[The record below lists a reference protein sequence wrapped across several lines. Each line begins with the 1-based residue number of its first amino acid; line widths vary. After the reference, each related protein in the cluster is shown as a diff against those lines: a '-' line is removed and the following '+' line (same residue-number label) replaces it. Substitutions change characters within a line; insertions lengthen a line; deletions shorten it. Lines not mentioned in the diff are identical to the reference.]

1 MSIVLPVIDGMA
13 GVVLCSFIL
22 IPSLKMDGLYISN
35 VLNGI
40 LCALVILTGAW
51 FSLKRFPRTLED
63 QLAIPK
69 GFGAAENERIDLTVR
84 NMDEVVH
91 ISQQITAFCDDR
103 GIDRRRSFFAGL
115 CMEEMAGNVVRHGF
129 GKDQKQHSVDIRVA
143 HKEDEIILRIRD
155 NCSAFNP
162 SEHARLM
169 EPGETGKNV
178 GIRLVYRIAKDV
190 RYQNRWG

>member
-1 MSIVLPVIDGMA
+1 M
-13 GVVLCSFIL
+13 
-22 IPSLKMDGLYISN
+22 
-35 VLNGI
+35 
-40 LCALVILTGAW
+40 
-51 FSLKRFPRTLED
+51 
-63 QLAIPK
+63 AIPEE
-69 GFGAAENERIDLTVR
+69 FGAAENERIDITVR

-91 ISQQITAFCDDR
+91 ISRQITAFCDER

-129 GKDQKQHSVDIRVA
+129 GKDPKQYSVDIRVA
-143 HKEDEIILRIRD
+143 HKEDEIILQIRD

-190 RYQNRWG
+190 RYQNLLGMNVLTIRI